1 MTVPKLHRVILFA
14 KDLKRMLEF
23 YHDALGLPLL
33 SAPGEAGWAELDAG
47 GSVLA
52 LHAIPPRIAR
62 DISITTPP
70 RAREETPLKL
80 VFAVDDVAALRRH
93 LSTRGGIMFEAK
105 ASSSAAASSCEGLDP
120 EGNVFQIVS
129 AAGGR

>member
-1 MTVPKLHRVILFA
+1 LHRIILFA

-23 YHDALGLPLL
+23 YQDALGLPLL
-33 SAPGEAGWAELDAG
+33 SDPSDPSWAELDAG

-62 DISITTPP
+62 DISITSPP
-70 RAREETPLKL
+70 RAREETPFKL

-93 LSTRGGIMFEAK
+93 LSTRGGTMFEPK
-105 ASSSAAASSCEGLDP
+105 ASGGSLSSCDGLDP
-120 EGNVFQIVS
+120 EGNVFQIVT
-129 AAGGR
+129 APGGR

>member
-1 MTVPKLHRVILFA
+1 
-14 KDLKRMLEF
+14 MLEF

-33 SAPGEAGWAELDAG
+33 SDPADPGWAELDAG

-70 RAREETPLKL
+70 RAREETPFKL
-80 VFAVDDVAALRRH
+80 VFAVDDVAGLRRH
-93 LSTRGGIMFEAK
+93 LSTRGGTMFEAK
-105 ASSSAAASSCEGLDP
+105 SSGSGPSSSCDGLDP
-120 EGNVFQIVS
+120 EGNVFQIVTVP
-129 AAGGR
+129 GGR